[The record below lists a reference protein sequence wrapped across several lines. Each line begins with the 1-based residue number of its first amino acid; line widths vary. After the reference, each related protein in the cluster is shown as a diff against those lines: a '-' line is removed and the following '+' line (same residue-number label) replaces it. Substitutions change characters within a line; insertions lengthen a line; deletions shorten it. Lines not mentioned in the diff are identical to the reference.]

1 LPPPYEYV
9 DAYWDKEEK
18 GWYSDTLRGGSRDGA
33 FDYYWNG
40 SHHIFEFAK
49 PLKSKDGTRDFNLTF
64 GERITFAIKFADGSS
79 GSEARLPKGFNEE
92 NPNDPDHPWDPVIIV
107 ASPPAPRRH
116 AAPVGG
122 VKVPINTRAVLMHTP
137 LPTLA
142 LALVLA
148 CLAIVAIKRA
158 KS

>member
-1 LPPPYEYV
+1 MAWLPDGCSLV
-9 DAYWDKEEK
+9 DP
-18 GWYSDTLRGGSRDGA
+18 ST
-33 FDYYWNG
+33 
-40 SHHIFEFAK
+40 
-49 PLKSKDGTRDFNLTF
+49 
-64 GERITFAIKFADGSS
+64 
-79 GSEARLPKGFNEE
+79 
-92 NPNDPDHPWDPVIIV
+92 WDPVIIV
-107 ASPPAPRRH
+107 ASPPPPPAPPPPAPPAPRPRV
-116 AAPVGG
+116 APVGG